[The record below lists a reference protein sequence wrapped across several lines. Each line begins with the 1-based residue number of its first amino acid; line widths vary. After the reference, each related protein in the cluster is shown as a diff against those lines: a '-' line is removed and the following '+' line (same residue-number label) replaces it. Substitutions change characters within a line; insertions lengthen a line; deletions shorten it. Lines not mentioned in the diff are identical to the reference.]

1 LPYVKTNDQTKTRL
15 NPVSFIHNPGKL
27 SVRNPA
33 TAWRM
38 TESRAS
44 PHNWQQQGTA
54 PQDQGEPMEIQLII
68 GAWIAATAIITALF
82 LRWQNDPLEEQ
93 IREAMQYETKQQK
106 ITKAIRK

>member
-1 LPYVKTNDQTKTRL
+1 
-15 NPVSFIHNPGKL
+15 
-27 SVRNPA
+27 
-33 TAWRM
+33 M
-38 TESRAS
+38 TESGAS

-106 ITKAIRK
+106 IAKAIRK